1 MTDAGSL
8 AAMPPRVR
16 EEEVEFTAIRAQGP
30 GGQNVNKVSSAV
42 HLRFDIRASS
52 LPDPVKARL
61 LALPGRR
68 VSKDG
73 VLVLK
78 AQSART
84 QEQNRALALAR
95 LQEIVDAASQ
105 VPAVRRPTK
114 PTYGSKQRRLQG
126 KAVRAEVK
134 AGRRKVEE

>member
-1 MTDAGSL
+1 MA
-8 AAMPPRVR
+8 RVR
-16 EEEVEFTAIRAQGP
+16 EEEVEITAMRAQGP

-52 LPDPVKARL
+52 LPAAVKDRL

-68 VSKDG
+68 VTKEG

-84 QEQNRALALAR
+84 QEQNKALALAR
-95 LQEIVDAASQ
+95 LAEIVEEASH
-105 VPAVRRPTK
+105 VPEVRRPTK
-114 PTYGSKQRRLQG
+114 PTYGSKQRRLEG
-126 KAVRAEVK
+126 KAIRSQVK
-134 AGRRKVEE
+134 AARRKVDE